1 MFIYKVIGV
10 IYFKF
15 VLEREI
21 NLELK
26 LNDELFDKW
35 LCDNVCVSK

>member
-1 MFIYKVIGV
+1 MFINKITGV

-15 VLEREI
+15 ASRKKI

-26 LNDELFDKW
+26 LNDELSDKW
-35 LCDNVCVSK
+35 LCDNICVSK

>member
-1 MFIYKVIGV
+1 MFIHKATGV

-15 VLEREI
+15 ASEREI

-26 LNDELFDKW
+26 LNDELSDKW